1 MRSEYA
7 HLAEE
12 LRREIDEHLASIG
25 ILFRVFARGKEVQ
38 SLKYKINKE
47 PGKYTVGG
55 KLIQDAIGIR
65 IALYFQEDISIVK
78 SVLEKK
84 YKINH
89 KSSTIDKPQNDTFSV
104 TRYNLVFELPSEI
117 SENFTR
123 IKGQQP
129 IDNTFEI
136 QLRSIL
142 SEGWHE
148 VEHDLRY
155 KSKDNWIN
163 HDDLSRTLNSIVAT
177 LETSEWTMAKIFED
191 LAYRHYKSGNWNGML
206 PSLLKMR
213 IKDEMSKQIT
223 DVFNNEPRV
232 AKDLLKIDRSSL
244 LLRLSSSK
252 PKIPVSAD
260 NIVFI
265 WNLTGP
271 RNPALLSVT
280 PRLLTDIFTE

>member
-12 LRREIDEHLASIG
+12 LRREIEDLLASIG
-25 ILFRVFARGKEVQ
+25 ILFRAFARGKDTQ
-38 SLKYKINKE
+38 SLDNKINKE
-47 PGKYTVGG
+47 PGKYTLGG
-55 KLIQDAIGIR
+55 KLIQDAIGVR
-65 IALYFQEDISIVK
+65 VALYFQEDIPIVK
-78 SVLEKK
+78 SVLENK
-84 YKINH
+84 YRMNTV
-89 KSSTIDKPQNDTFSV
+89 SSTIDEPESDTFSV

-117 SENFTR
+117 SANFTR
-123 IKGQQP
+123 LKGQKP

-155 KSKDNWIN
+155 KDKANWVGHN
-163 HDDLSRTLNSIVAT
+163 DLSRTLNSIVAT

-191 LAYRHYKSGNWNGML
+191 LSYRHYKSANWNGML

-213 IKDEMSKQIT
+213 IKDKMSQQII
-223 DVFNNEPRV
+223 DVFNSDSRI
-232 AKDLLKIDRSSL
+232 AKELLKIDRSTL
-244 LLRLSSSK
+244 LIRLSSTT
-252 PKIPVSAD
+252 PKIPVTAD
-260 NIVFI
+260 NIVLV

-271 RNPALLSVT
+271 RNPELLQIT
-280 PRLLTDIFTE
+280 PPLLNDIFSR